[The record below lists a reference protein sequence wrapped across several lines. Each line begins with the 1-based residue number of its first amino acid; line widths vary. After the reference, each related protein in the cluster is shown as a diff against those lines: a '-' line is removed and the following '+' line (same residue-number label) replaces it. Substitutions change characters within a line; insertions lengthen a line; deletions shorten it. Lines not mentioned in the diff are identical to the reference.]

1 MIVLSL
7 IKVGLVE
14 ALAEVMAAS
23 MACMSLLIV
32 RQTQK
37 ELRLWLTLTGLRP
50 RPTRHSTRT
59 LRTVSTHPL

>member
-14 ALAEVMAAS
+14 ALAEAMAAS
-23 MACMSLLIV
+23 MAWMSLLIV

-37 ELRLWLTLTGLRP
+37 ELRLLLTLTGLRS
-50 RPTRHSTRT
+50 RPTRRSTRT
-59 LRTVSTHPL
+59 LRTFSPHPL